1 MNKVIAYGCVV
12 SGFHSTKSADKISEA
27 EAQWRLNT
35 KVADEVK
42 KIRNLFVSED
52 IIRIDV
58 IDSFRKHRKHL
69 EEALRTMSYGDT
81 IIIASLSSLGLN
93 NDELVENYKGIF
105 NAGIGLLVP
114 DYTNES
120 GLSVFATTDYNFSPL
135 RISEE
140 EFKTLCNKLS
150 FQTITSLRGRKM
162 LEVTD
167 EFKQIYW
174 AYERYAI
181 DPSTACKNKFFTVS
195 KNTFR
200 RMCDEYEKS
209 EKYNSELEEQE
220 AIHEIHQIPKRFGVI
235 TPELEAMIHTVAR
248 GTSFEDASTIHGI
261 DINLIQFMRIYAK
274 FYMPKKFIVKLTN
287 NRRDYELIESLQPTY
302 SEKTS

>member
-69 EEALRTMSYGDT
+69 EEALNTMGYGDT

-93 NDELVENYKGIF
+93 NDELLENYKRIF
-105 NAGIGLLVP
+105 NARIGLLIP
-114 DYTNES
+114 NYSNAN
-120 GLSVFATTDYNFSPL
+120 GLSIFATTDYSFAP
-135 RISEE
+135 IITSEE
-140 EFKTLCNKLS
+140 IFSELCRKLS
-150 FQTITSLRGRKM
+150 FEEVRSYRGRKK

-167 EFKQIYW
+167 EFKQVYW
-174 AYERYAI
+174 AYERYLI
-181 DPSTACKNKFFTVS
+181 DPATACKNRFFCIS

-200 RMCDEYEKS
+200 RLCEEYEKS
-209 EKYNSELEEQE
+209 EKYNLDLEEQE
-220 AIHEIHQIPKRFGVI
+220 SIHEIHQIPKRFGVI

-248 GTSFEDASTIHGI
+248 GTEFEDASTIHGI
-261 DINLIQFMRIYAK
+261 DINLIQFMRIFAK
-274 FYMPKKFIVKLTN
+274 CLMPKKIIVKLTN
-287 NRRDYELIESLQPTY
+287 ERRDSDLIESLQPDY
-302 SEKTS
+302 DKT

>member
-12 SGFHSTKSADKISEA
+12 SGFHSTKAADKITNAEA
-27 EAQWRLNT
+27 EWRLHT

-42 KIRNLFVSED
+42 KIRNMFVSED

-93 NDELVENYKGIF
+93 NDELVENYKSIF

-114 DYTNES
+114 DYKNEN
-120 GLSVFATTDYNFSPL
+120 GLSVFATTDYSFSAL
-135 RISEE
+135 SISEE
-140 EFKTLCNKLS
+140 EFKVLCNQLS
-150 FQTITSLRGRKM
+150 FQTITSLRGRKK

-167 EFKQIYW
+167 EFKEIYW
-174 AYERYAI
+174 KYERYAI
-181 DPSTACKNKFFTVS
+181 DPGTACKNKFYAIS

-200 RMCDEYEKS
+200 RLCDVYEKS
-209 EKYNSELEEQE
+209 KGYEEDLEEQE
-220 AIHEIHQIPKRFGVI
+220 SRYNIHEIPKRHGVI
-235 TPELEAMIHTVAR
+235 SPELEAMIHTVA
-248 GTSFEDASTIHGI
+248 GGADFEDACALHGI
-261 DINLIQFMRIYAK
+261 TINLTHFMRIYAK

-287 NRRDYELIESLQPTY
+287 DRRDYDLIESLQPSY
-302 SEKTS
+302 DKT

>member
-69 EEALRTMSYGDT
+69 EEALNTMGYGDT

-93 NDELVENYKGIF
+93 NDELLENYKRIF
-105 NAGIGLLVP
+105 NARVGLLIP
-114 DYTNES
+114 DYSNAN
-120 GLSVFATTDYNFSPL
+120 GLSIFATTDYSFAP
-135 RISEE
+135 IITSEE
-140 EFKTLCNKLS
+140 IFSELCRKLS
-150 FQTITSLRGRKM
+150 FEEVRSYRGRKK

-167 EFKQIYW
+167 EFKRIYW

-181 DPSTACKNKFFTVS
+181 DPTTACKNKFFIRS
-195 KNTFR
+195 LKNISST
-200 RMCDEYEKS
+200 
-209 EKYNSELEEQE
+209 L
-220 AIHEIHQIPKRFGVI
+220 AI
-235 TPELEAMIHTVAR
+235 T
-248 GTSFEDASTIHGI
+248 
-261 DINLIQFMRIYAK
+261 
-274 FYMPKKFIVKLTN
+274 
-287 NRRDYELIESLQPTY
+287 
-302 SEKTS
+302 